1 MTGKRLTARFIAT
14 MLTLFSLTAGAVAQ
28 SNVGGAPQDAGL
40 WLQEAA
46 SEQAQRI
53 DDFNVLLLWI
63 IIVITIF
70 VFALMF
76 YVMWRFREKA
86 NPVPSKVSHNTFI
99 EIVWTVV
106 PIIILVVIG
115 VISLPLLYWQDQVP
129 ETDMAIHVT
138 GNQWNWTYNY
148 PDHGNIELTANVV
161 PDATFANASERAAA
175 EAELSSFLGWP
186 ATLNARLL
194 DTDYRVVLPVNTK
207 IKVQLTAS
215 DVLHAWTVPAFGV
228 KLDAVPGRL
237 NETWFEANQTG
248 IFYGQCSELCGKD
261 HAFMPIAVEVVSKED
276 FARWVELQGGTVT
289 AEASA
294 PALGR

>member
-1 MTGKRLTARFIAT
+1 MNVKGLIAGMVAGVTA
-14 MLTLFSLTAGAVAQ
+14 LFAMTAGAIAQ
-28 SNVGGAPQDAGL
+28 DRIGQPIDKRI
-40 WLQEAA
+40 WLQDAA
-46 SEQAQRI
+46 SEQAQKI
-53 DDFNVLLLWI
+53 SDFNELLFWI
-63 IIVITIF
+63 ILVITVF
-70 VFALMF
+70 VFILMF
-76 YVMWRFREKA
+76 YTMWRFREKA

-148 PDHGNIELTANVV
+148 PDHGDIEVTANVV
-161 PDATFANASERAAA
+161 PDAAFTDPELRAST
-175 EAELSSFLGWP
+175 EAELSEFLGWP
-186 ATLNARLL
+186 AKLNTRLL
-194 DTDYRVVLPVNTK
+194 DTDYRIVLPVDTK
-207 IKVQLTAS
+207 VKVQLTAS

-248 IFYGQCSELCGKD
+248 LFYGQCSELCGKD
-261 HAFMPIAVEVVSKED
+261 HAYMPIAVEVVSKEQ
-276 FARWVELQGGTVT
+276 FARWVVRQGGTI
-289 AEASA
+289 ASA
-294 PALGR
+294 PSPALGR

>member
-1 MTGKRLTARFIAT
+1 MNVKRLTARIVA
-14 MLTLFSLTAGAVAQ
+14 SAVALFASTVSVLAQ
-28 SNVGGAPQDAGL
+28 STVGRPEEGGL
-40 WLQEAA
+40 WLQPAA

-53 DDFNVLLLWI
+53 NDFNFDLLI
-63 IIVITIF
+63 IITVITVF
-70 VFALMF
+70 VFLLMF

-86 NPVPSKVSHNTFI
+86 NPVPSKVTHNFAL
-99 EIVWTVV
+99 EVVWTLTPVL
-106 PIIILVVIG
+106 ILIG
-115 VISLPLLYWQDQVP
+115 IGAVSLPLLYWQDQVP

-138 GNQWNWTYNY
+138 GNQWNWTYTY
-148 PDHGNIELTANVV
+148 PDHGDIELTANVI
-161 PDATFANASERAAA
+161 PDATFVNASDRAAA

-186 ATLNARLL
+186 AKLNARLL

-248 IFYGQCSELCGKD
+248 VFYGQCSELCGKD
-261 HAFMPIAVEVVSKED
+261 HAFMPIAVEVVTKEQ
-276 FARWVELQGGTVT
+276 FARWVELQGGTIT
-289 AEASA
+289 AQADA
-294 PALGR
+294 PTLGR

>member
-1 MTGKRLTARFIAT
+1 MNVKGLIAGMIAGITAMFAMTTGAFAQDRIGQPVDKRI
-14 MLTLFSLTAGAVAQ
+14 
-28 SNVGGAPQDAGL
+28 

-46 SEQAQRI
+46 SEQAQKI
-53 DDFNVLLLWI
+53 SDFNELLFWI
-63 IIVITIF
+63 ILVITIF
-70 VFALMF
+70 VFILMF
-76 YVMWRFREKA
+76 YTMWRFREKA

-99 EIVWTVV
+99 EIIWTVV

-148 PDHGNIELTANVV
+148 PDHGDIEITANVV
-161 PDATFANASERAAA
+161 PDAAFTDSELRAST
-175 EAELSSFLGWP
+175 EAELTEFLGWP
-186 ATLNARLL
+186 AKLNARLL
-194 DTDYRVVLPVNTK
+194 DTDYRIVLPVDTK
-207 IKVQLTAS
+207 VKVQLTAS

-261 HAFMPIAVEVVSKED
+261 HAYMPIAVEVVSKEQ
-276 FARWVELQGGTVT
+276 FARWVARQGGTI
-289 AEASA
+289 ASA
-294 PALGR
+294 STSTLGR

>member
-1 MTGKRLTARFIAT
+1 MNVKGLIAGMVAGITAIFAMTTGAFAQDRIGQPIDKRI
-14 MLTLFSLTAGAVAQ
+14 
-28 SNVGGAPQDAGL
+28 

-46 SEQAQRI
+46 SEQAQKI
-53 DDFNVLLLWI
+53 SDFNELLFWI
-63 IIVITIF
+63 ILVITIF
-70 VFALMF
+70 VFILMF
-76 YVMWRFREKA
+76 YTMWRFREKA

-148 PDHGNIELTANVV
+148 PDHGDIEVTANVV
-161 PDATFANASERAAA
+161 PDAAFTDAALRAST
-175 EAELSSFLGWP
+175 EAELTEFLGWP
-186 ATLNARLL
+186 AKLNARLL
-194 DTDYRVVLPVNTK
+194 DTDYRIVLPVDTK
-207 IKVQLTAS
+207 VKVQLTAS

-261 HAFMPIAVEVVSKED
+261 HAFMPIAVEVVSKEQ
-276 FARWVELQGGTVT
+276 FARWVARQGGTI
-289 AEASA
+289 ASA
-294 PALGR
+294 STSTLGR